1 MANGI
6 RRVVALMPASVLLS
20 LSRSL
25 AAVVGIGI
33 AAAVAPDGWMRY
45 SSAEPPA
52 RPLRACAA
60 ASRAQ

>member
-33 AAAVAPDGWMRY
+33 AAAVAPDGWAAMRY

-60 ASRAQ
+60 AS

>member
-33 AAAVAPDGWMRY
+33 AAAVAPDGWAARRRRGH
-45 SSAEPPA
+45 ALFVGRTAGAPA
-52 RPLRACAA
+52 ARV
-60 ASRAQ
+60 